1 MNRLKLT
8 EGELAARIKGI
19 MDAIRSPAHADDII
33 ELRRILKKHVPFY
46 FRSYF
51 AAYLLKDLV
60 ESGRQGPR
68 QDGERQDGE
77 RRDGERRDGERRDGG
92 RRDGEGKGGQ
102 RREGERKEPRSAAE
116 RGNGSRRAGER
127 RDGERKDGRGSDRRG
142 RDAEGRGG
150 AASAGSANAG
160 RDRSEKRGGDRSRQD
175 ERKPERPAQEQAEP
189 RKQERHPPLP
199 EGVES
204 ATLFV
209 SAGRKRHFYPRH
221 LLELFEGGGIPQDK
235 VGEIRLF
242 DNYMFVQIAAD
253 VAQEA
258 VTRMDGVDFKGRK
271 LAVNFARK
279 REDEAE
285 RREGEEAAEGGGAPR
300 GAGLGVD
307 DGIAA
312 PDAGAGVDA
321 AVDEGSSDSAT
332 EPTGGSFWN
341 DDEPVDDDYSDL
353 DPGSPLGSEPDD
365 GGDDEGN

>member
-8 EGELAARIKGI
+8 EGELATRIKGI
-19 MDAIRSPAHADDII
+19 MDAIRSPEHADDII

-68 QDGERQDGE
+68 RDSERRDAE
-77 RRDGERRDGERRDGG
+77 RRDGEG
-92 RRDGEGKGGQ
+92 RGGQ
-102 RREGERKEPRSAAE
+102 RREGERKEPRGGDGRRDAE
-116 RGNGSRRAGER
+116 RGNGSRKDGER
-127 RDGERKDGRGSDRRG
+127 REGERKNGRGSDRRD
-142 RDAEGRGG
+142 RDAEGRAG
-150 AASAGSANAG
+150 AASAESANSG
-160 RDRSEKRGGDRSRQD
+160 RDRSEKRGGERGQQD
-175 ERKPERPAQEQAEP
+175 ARGKSERPAQEHAEP

-242 DNYMFVQIAAD
+242 DNYMFVQITAD
-253 VAQEA
+253 IAQEA

-285 RREGEEAAEGGGAPR
+285 LREGEEPAEGGGVPR
-300 GAGLGVD
+300 GAKPGSD
-307 DGIAA
+307 DGIV
-312 PDAGAGVDA
+312 PSDAGIDA
-321 AVDEGSSDSAT
+321 SADEGSSDAAA

-353 DPGSPLGSEPDD
+353 DPGSPLENEPDD